1 MNYVCIQGKPYKQ
14 QEMMKAFVLM
24 SENHRKKRKNDAK
37 YAGVQNVAIQ
47 NTRKEKE
54 NQSQQIWMNMKLLS
68 CCFVPPTTVL
78 PEELGS
84 WWTQLQ
90 DATDEALALI

>member
-1 MNYVCIQGKPYKQ
+1 
-14 QEMMKAFVLM
+14 MKT
-24 SENHRKKRKNDAK
+24 EAK
-37 YAGVQNVAIQ
+37 YMGVQTVTLK
-47 NTRKEKE
+47 NT
-54 NQSQQIWMNMKLLS
+54 QIKANKMDEIRHLS

>member
-1 MNYVCIQGKPYKQ
+1 
-14 QEMMKAFVLM
+14 
-24 SENHRKKRKNDAK
+24 
-37 YAGVQNVAIQ
+37 
-47 NTRKEKE
+47 
-54 NQSQQIWMNMKLLS
+54 MNMKLLS
-68 CCFVPPTTVL
+68 CCFLPPTTVL